1 MECGYQVPI
10 LSGAMSTLPQL
21 QVTPRSPRL
30 YLDGGTPAVVRFPDG
45 ERISGS
51 LEVVSLSGGLLAL
64 DNTLEKGS
72 QVKLMFV
79 TGAGSVLAAA
89 EMLAPGGRS
98 RQPFRFVELAR
109 QDRHRLESIIP
120 VSVYQDIVEP
130 DWMKKLRAAS
140 QDRYIPKKKRRMSFT
155 VFAVGVVGI
164 VFVRRVFL
172 GD

>member
-1 MECGYQVPI
+1 
-10 LSGAMSTLPQL
+10 MSTLPQL

-30 YLDGGTPAVVRFPDG
+30 HLDGGTPAVVRFPDG

-89 EMLAPGGRS
+89 EMLTPVSRS
-98 RQPFRFVELAR
+98 RQPFRFVSLAR
-109 QDRHRLESIIP
+109 QDRNRLESVIP

-140 QDRYIPKKKRRMSFT
+140 QERYVPQKRRRLNLT
-155 VFAVGVVGI
+155 VGAVGAI
-164 VFVRRVFL
+164 VLSLISAGFL
-172 GD
+172 LSRLPLLKLVSK

>member
-1 MECGYQVPI
+1 
-10 LSGAMSTLPQL
+10 MSTLPQM

-89 EMLAPGGRS
+89 EMLAPVSRS

-140 QDRYIPKKKRRMSFT
+140 HDRYIPKKKRSVSFT
-155 VFAVGVVGI
+155 VCALGLITIGLMAMAVLARLPLLKLVGK
-164 VFVRRVFL
+164 
-172 GD
+172 

>member
-1 MECGYQVPI
+1 
-10 LSGAMSTLPQL
+10 MSTLPQL
-21 QVTPRSPRL
+21 QVTPRAPRL
-30 YLDGGTPAVVRFPDG
+30 HLDGGTPAVVRFPDG

-89 EMLAPGGRS
+89 EMLAPVSRS

-140 QDRYIPKKKRRMSFT
+140 QDRYIPKKNRRMSFT
-155 VFAVGVVGI
+155 VCAVGLITIGLMAVIALAHLPLLRLVGK
-164 VFVRRVFL
+164 
-172 GD
+172 